1 MRGLLCA
8 PDMCRTQRRARRDN
22 RTGYPGR
29 QLHHGRLERCR
40 AAGRV
45 RANASDRSQR
55 STDPDAL
62 HRTVVRVGR
71 QGPRPAGQPSSSGQG
86 EGRGPS
92 ATTAEKRHSP
102 VRRLMRAR
110 APWPAAP
117 LALGPCRRPGEPQA
131 TGGRPLCAQLGSRAR
146 VETLCPLLPRGGTAS
161 FGDLGAFSSMGD
173 RKCLQPHC

>member
-1 MRGLLCA
+1 
-8 PDMCRTQRRARRDN
+8 MCRTQQRARRDD

-29 QLHHGRLERCR
+29 PLRHGRLELCR
-40 AAGRV
+40 AAGRI

-62 HRTVVRVGR
+62 HRTVVRAGR

-102 VRRLMRAR
+102 VRRPTRAR

-117 LALGPCRRPGEPQA
+117 LPLEPCRRPGEPQA

-161 FGDLGAFSSMGD
+161 FGGVGGVQFNG
-173 RKCLQPHC
+173 RQKCLQPHC